1 MTQPLLSAAVILLLP
16 VVAIAGIH
24 ELRADPARIPIEE
37 VVITPVGPRIAELD
51 TACEAAS
58 HRLDELTDHG
68 RVEPAKIDALID
80 TITDL
85 RHRLDTV
92 AADAAEL
99 RYCTRQAVEREQM
112 PERAWRGGLT
122 ERDAHH
128 LQDAV
133 RTRLDRF
140 SADKVALRRLEERIA
155 GLTAAAADLA
165 ARPSAPIRAADPTP

>member
-1 MTQPLLSAAVILLLP
+1 MIQPLLSAVLVLLLP
-16 VVAIAGIH
+16 AVAVAGIH

-37 VVITPVGPRIAELD
+37 VVITPVGPRIAELR

-85 RHRLDTV
+85 RHRLETV

-99 RYCTRQAVEREQM
+99 RYCTRRAVERAQM
-112 PERAWRGGLT
+112 PDRAWRGGLT
-122 ERDAHH
+122 ERDARH
-128 LQDAV
+128 LLDAV

-140 SADKVALRRLEERIA
+140 SADKEALRRLQERLA
-155 GLTAAAADLA
+155 ALTDTATDLA
-165 ARPSAPIRAADPTP
+165 ARSSTPTRVADPTP